1 MKHFLK
7 IVATFL
13 LLASMVSVAGCRA
26 DQTDEKPSETLSY
39 EGVVLSD
46 CVRLGAYEGLT
57 VTLSS
62 SDADRGEAVWEAV
75 RSGCEVLQ
83 YPEAAV
89 AYYVAQAEAR
99 CRYYAKE
106 NDVDEEAAMAALGTS
121 RDEIAADA
129 KRRVAEDLIVLAV
142 QADAGISLTEDEKTR
157 LFDKYADKYVA
168 DFGYDRE
175 YVKENLADLV
185 YESMLYDKTT
195 EYLIL
200 KNTFVK

>member
-1 MKHFLK
+1 MKNVLK
-7 IVATFL
+7 IAAAVL
-13 LLASMVSVAGCRA
+13 LLASIWSVVGCRA
-26 DQTDEKPSETLSY
+26 DKAEEKPSETLSY

-57 VTLSS
+57 VTLLSG
-62 SDADRGEAVWEAV
+62 DADRGEAVWEAV
-75 RSGCEVLQ
+75 RGGSEILQ
-83 YPEAAV
+83 YPEDAV

-106 NDVDEEAAMAALGTS
+106 NGVDEEAAMAALGTS
-121 RDEIAADA
+121 REEIAADA

-142 QADAGISLTEDEKTR
+142 QADAGIVLTEDEKTR
-157 LFDKYADKYVA
+157 LFDKYVDKYVA
-168 DFGYDRE
+168 DFGYDRA
-175 YVKENLADLV
+175 YVAENLADLV
-185 YESMLYDKTT
+185 YESMLYDKTI